1 MTADHETETTQ
12 MIKGG
17 EEMQESEEVKRVKSK
32 EGEEGSGC
40 PTSRLFCEKWDPAPE
55 NPCHHHD
62 DQVLMKFTVRSR
74 ESTFHFNFAPQN

>member
-1 MTADHETETTQ
+1 

-62 DQVLMKFTVRSR
+62 DQVLIR
-74 ESTFHFNFAPQN
+74 